1 MKNLNKKGIAKV
13 ALSAVMSLA
22 LVVPSVFASSASSAS
37 SGIQLPEI
45 NTDAG
50 KQNSGLISN
59 ILGLIQFVGV
69 AIALGMLIVIG
80 IQYVT
85 ASSTKKGEIKDT
97 AINYLFGAVCIF
109 AAAGILQGIKGLVA
123 AVKA

>member
-22 LVVPSVFASSASSAS
+22 LVVPSVFASD
-37 SGIQLPEI
+37 IQLPGI
-45 NTDAG
+45 NSKAVG
-50 KQNSGLISN
+50 ENNSGLVAN

-85 ASSTKKGEIKDT
+85 ASSSKKGEIKDT

-109 AAAGILQGIKGLVA
+109 AAAGILQGIKGLVTTIN
-123 AVKA
+123 KN

>member
-22 LVVPSVFASSASSAS
+22 LVVPSVFASD
-37 SGIQLPEI
+37 IQLPGI
-45 NTDAG
+45 NSNAAG
-50 KQNSGLISN
+50 QNAGLVSN

-85 ASSTKKGEIKDT
+85 ASSAKKGEIKDT

-109 AAAGILQGIKGLVA
+109 AATGILQGIKGLVTTINN
-123 AVKA
+123 K

>member
-1 MKNLNKKGIAKV
+1 MKNLNKIGLAKV

-22 LVVPSVFASSASSAS
+22 LVVPSALASVA
-37 SGIQLPEI
+37 IPQI
-45 NTDAG
+45 NATAG
-50 KQNSGLISN
+50 QSNAGLVSN

-85 ASSTKKGEIKDT
+85 ASSSKKGEIKDT

-109 AAAGILQGIKGLVA
+109 AAAGILEGVKNLVT

>member
-22 LVVPSVFASSASSAS
+22 LVIPSVFASSDIALPKINASAASS
-37 SGIQLPEI
+37 
-45 NTDAG
+45 
-50 KQNSGLISN
+50 NSGLVSN
-59 ILGLIQFVGV
+59 VLGLIQFVGV

-85 ASSTKKGEIKDT
+85 ASSSKKGEIKDT
-97 AINYLFGAVCIF
+97 AINYLFGAVGIF
-109 AAAGILQGIKGLVA
+109 AAAGILEGVKNLVN
-123 AVKA
+123 AVNVK

>member
-13 ALSAVMSLA
+13 ALSAVVSLA
-22 LVVPSVFASSASSAS
+22 LVIPSVFASSN
-37 SGIQLPEI
+37 IQLPTI

-50 KQNSGLISN
+50 KSNSKLVGN
-59 ILGLIQFVGV
+59 ILGLIQFIGV

-109 AAAGILQGIKGLVA
+109 AAVGILGGIKSLVTTINEN
-123 AVKA
+123 

>member
-22 LVVPSVFASSASSAS
+22 LVVPSVFASD
-37 SGIQLPEI
+37 IQLPAI
-45 NTDAG
+45 NSKAAD
-50 KQNSGLISN
+50 KNSGLVSN

-85 ASSTKKGEIKDT
+85 ASSSKKGEIKDT

-109 AAAGILQGIKGLVA
+109 AAAGILEGVKNLVT

>member
-22 LVVPSVFASSASSAS
+22 LVVPSVFASNASN
-37 SGIQLPEI
+37 IKLPEI
-45 NTDAG
+45 NSSAASS
-50 KQNSGLISN
+50 NSGLVSN

-85 ASSTKKGEIKDT
+85 ASSSKKGEIKDT

-109 AAAGILQGIKGLVA
+109 AAAGILEGVKNLVN
-123 AVKA
+123 AVNVK

>member
-22 LVVPSVFASSASSAS
+22 LVVPSVFASSASS
-37 SGIQLPEI
+37 GMGLPEI
-45 NTDAG
+45 NTTAG
-50 KQNSGLISN
+50 RQNSGFISN
-59 ILGLIQFVGV
+59 ILGLIQFVGI

-85 ASSTKKGEIKDT
+85 ASSAKKGEIKDT

-109 AAAGILQGIKGLVA
+109 AATGILQGVKNLVE
-123 AVKA
+123 AVNVK

>member
-22 LVVPSVFASSASSAS
+22 LVVPSVFASSASSD
-37 SGIQLPEI
+37 IQLPEI
-45 NTDAG
+45 NTNSG

-109 AAAGILQGIKGLVA
+109 AAAGILQGIKGLVS

>member
-22 LVVPSVFASSASSAS
+22 LVVPSVFASSASSN
-37 SGIQLPEI
+37 IKLPEI
-45 NTDAG
+45 NSSAANS
-50 KQNSGLISN
+50 NSGLVSN
-59 ILGLIQFVGV
+59 ILGLIQFVGI

-85 ASSTKKGEIKDT
+85 ASSSKKGEIKDT
-97 AINYLFGAVCIF
+97 AINYLFGAVCIV
-109 AAAGILQGIKGLVA
+109 AAAGILQGIKGLVE

>member
-22 LVVPSVFASSASSAS
+22 LVVPSVFASDINLPTINSAAA
-37 SGIQLPEI
+37 
-45 NTDAG
+45 D
-50 KQNSGLISN
+50 KNSGLVAN

-109 AAAGILQGIKGLVA
+109 AATGILEGVKNLV
-123 AVKA
+123 VSLNKN

>member
-22 LVVPSVFASSASSAS
+22 LVVPSVFASN
-37 SGIQLPEI
+37 IKLPEI
-45 NTDAG
+45 NSSAASS
-50 KQNSGLISN
+50 NSGLVSN

-85 ASSTKKGEIKDT
+85 ASSSKKGEIKDT

-109 AAAGILQGIKGLVA
+109 AAAGILEGVKNLVT

>member
-22 LVVPSVFASSASSAS
+22 LVVPSVFASD
-37 SGIQLPEI
+37 IQLPAI
-45 NTDAG
+45 NTKAAG
-50 KQNSGLISN
+50 KNEELVSK

-109 AAAGILQGIKGLVA
+109 AAAGILEGIKGLVA
-123 AVKA
+123 TLNKN